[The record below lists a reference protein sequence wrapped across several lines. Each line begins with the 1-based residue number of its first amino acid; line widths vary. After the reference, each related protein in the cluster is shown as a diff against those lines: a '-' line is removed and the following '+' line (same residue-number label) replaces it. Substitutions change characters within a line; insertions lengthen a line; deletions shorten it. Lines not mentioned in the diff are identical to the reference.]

1 MKEIALSNID
11 NYVMVDD
18 EDYEYLSDY
27 TWIQG
32 TFTKS
37 PNIFANIAGKKTTMT
52 RFILGLEDEDRS
64 RIRFADGNPFNMQ
77 KCNLIHRQTNEY
89 IDGVLY
95 VYASTGTIIA
105 EFDSEDYELISKYTW
120 HPYGDNG
127 YLRAKIYGKNVAMHR
142 LIMGVTDPDCPV
154 DHIDRNIYNMRKSNL
169 RTVDHSCNNINQKA
183 SSRNSSGI
191 RGVKVSASGNQLIVK
206 CQRQGKIYSKRFNF
220 SDFNSPEEAFEYAE
234 RFYVA
239 LVKKL
244 YPEMA

>member
-18 EDYEYLSDY
+18 EDYEYLSQFS
-27 TWIQG
+27 WIQS

-37 PNIFANIAGKKTTMT
+37 PNICSRIMGQKTSMT
-52 RFILGLEDEDRS
+52 RFILGLDDADRS

-77 KCNLIHRQTNEY
+77 KHNLIHRQTNEY

-95 VYASTGTIIA
+95 VYAKEGTIIA
-105 EFDSEDYELISKYTW
+105 EFDPDDFDLISKYTW

-127 YLRAKIYGKNVAMHR
+127 YLRAKIFGKNVAMHR
-142 LIMGVTDPDCPV
+142 LILGITDPECPV

-169 RTVDHSCNNINQKA
+169 RVVDYSCNNINQTA

-191 RGVKVSASGNQLIVK
+191 RGVKVSSSGNQLIVK

-220 SDFNSPEEAFEYAE
+220 SDFDSPEDAFDYAE
-234 RFYVA
+234 RFYKA

-244 YPEMA
+244 YPELN